1 MPSAKTRGSY
11 HSPLRA
17 RQASSTR
24 QAVLTAAIDL
34 FSECGWTGTTLAAVA
49 ATAGTAIET
58 VYPGYG
64 SKSGLLNASIDEVLG
79 SNDEVAWPGGSPSG
93 ELPSVSSRQERL
105 VGTALHI
112 ATVHQ
117 RSAGLLEALRQAA
130 LSNAAAKTR
139 QEKYEAD
146 WHALIVNALT
156 SILDRTPP
164 EHMVDAVWA
173 IASPEVFTMLVAKRR
188 WPPERYEQWLVD
200 TAAVLI
206 RNSER

>member
-1 MPSAKTRGSY
+1 VPSAKSRGSY

-17 RQASSTR
+17 RQATATR

-34 FSECGWTGTTLAAVA
+34 FSECGWTGTTLASVA

-58 VYPGYG
+58 VYSGHG
-64 SKSGLLNASIDEVLG
+64 SKAGLLNASIDAVLG
-79 SNDEVAWPGGSPSG
+79 DNDKGTRSGWPSAEPPSD
-93 ELPSVSSRQERL
+93 SSRQERL
-105 VGTALHI
+105 VATALHI
-112 ATVHQ
+112 STVHK

-130 LSNAAAKTR
+130 LSNADARTR

-146 WHALIVNALT
+146 WHEQIVGALT
-156 SILDRTPP
+156 SILERPPP

-188 WPPERYEQWLVD
+188 WSPDRYEQWLVD

-206 RNSER
+206 RNAER